1 MSQRASW
8 IGLLLLAVFGAG
20 IAGMQSSTAQN
31 AAQDTRQASQPT
43 SHSAPRPME
52 TQSADEG
59 ERVFRQNCSRCHN
72 APEGFSPRI
81 SGTIV
86 RHMRMRANLSR
97 HDEQELLKYL
107 NP

>member
-1 MSQRASW
+1 MSGKASLT
-8 IGLLLLAVFGAG
+8 GMLLLAVVGAG
-20 IAGMQSSTAQN
+20 LAGARSSPAQN
-31 AAQDTRQASQPT
+31 SAADTRQASHPA

-52 TQSADEG
+52 TQSGNVG

-81 SGTIV
+81 SATIV

>member
-1 MSQRASW
+1 MNSKVSLA
-8 IGLLLLAVFGAG
+8 GVLLLAVFGASV
-20 IAGMQSSTAQN
+20 AGVRCSTAQN
-31 AAQDTRQASQPT
+31 TQQAVK
-43 SHSAPRPME
+43 SAPHPQQKQQTE
-52 TQSADEG
+52 QAADEG
-59 ERVFRQNCSRCHN
+59 ERVFQQNCSRCHN

-97 HDEQELLKYL
+97 HDEQDLLKYL